1 MVGLYDGDGVLRFM
15 GTDVQACNAYAQLFG
30 LPMDNCS
37 LMPMPRPQ
45 EPIFKKRRSRRQ
57 GASSS

>member
-15 GTDVQACNAYAQLFG
+15 GADVHACKAYAQLFG
-30 LPMDNCS
+30 LSLANCS

-57 GASSS
+57 EASSN